1 MHWKTLSLA
10 AAAVASLGLVAA
22 TSVQAGSG
30 CGLGGGYDKKDAKD
44 TEATG
49 TIIDIASGAEQAST
63 LVAAIK
69 AAELV
74 EPLQGEGPF
83 TVLAPTNE
91 AFAALPEGT
100 VENLLK
106 PENKAQLQ
114 AILKYHVVPAAA
126 MTKDVVKMDELT
138 TLQGQKIT
146 VKVTDGGVTLNGSA
160 KVIKTDIKADNGVIH
175 FIDAVLLPPAEDAA

>member
-22 TSVQAGSG
+22 TSVEAGS
-30 CGLGGGYDKKDAKD
+30 CAMGGGYDKKDAED

-69 AAELV
+69 AADLV
-74 EPLQGEGPF
+74 EPLRGEGPF

-114 AILKYHVVPAAA
+114 AILKYHVIPAAA
-126 MTKDVVKMDELT
+126 MAKDVVKMDEAP
-138 TLQGQKIT
+138 TLLGKPVTIQ
-146 VKVTDGGVTLNGSA
+146 VTDDGVTLNGSA

-175 FIDAVLLPPAEDAA
+175 FIDAVLLPPADDAA